1 MSARVDGPDKVTGRA
16 RYAFEHQVDGA
27 AYVWAVPSVIAKGT
41 IRLVDASGALAL
53 PGVLAVLTPDNAPR
67 LPGTGDPEL
76 ALFQSRAVAYR
87 GQFVAAAVAVTLE
100 AAREAASRVVISYE
114 QAAHDVTLT
123 ASHPGLYK
131 PDFVN
136 PRYQTDTSAGDFDGA
151 FAAAAVRVDATY
163 RTPAEHNHPMEP
175 HATVAAWHGD
185 TLTVYDSTQGPSRTA
200 GQIAAV
206 FGLEPG
212 QVRVIAEHV
221 GGGFGAKGMPR
232 PNVILAA
239 MAARVT
245 GRPVKCAVTRP
256 QMFAV
261 TGHRA
266 PAIQRVRLGASPDGR
281 LAALCH
287 DVFDQ
292 TSTLKEFTE
301 QSAVATRHMY
311 AAPHRRTTHRVVRLD
326 VPTPSWM
333 RAPGECP
340 GMFALESAMDELAE
354 ACRIDPVELRIRNEP
369 GTHPETGQPFSSRHL
384 TACLREGA
392 ARFGWA
398 GRDPAPGA
406 RRDGRWLTGTGVAAS
421 TYPARAM
428 ASQARV
434 TVSQTG
440 RYQVSI
446 AAADIGTGARTALLA
461 VAADALGVPAAAIDL
476 RIGDSALPPA
486 MIAGGSMGTA
496 SWTWAVIKACRALRD
511 QVRARDGAVPPGGL
525 TAHADTAAD
534 IGAQPGH
541 ARYSFGAQF
550 AEVRV
555 DVDTGEVRVP
565 RLLGVFAAGRIISP
579 AQARSQLIGGMTMGL
594 SMALHE
600 ESAMDPEFGDYPN
613 HDLAGYH
620 IAAHADV
627 QDIEAV
633 WIDEEEPGLGPAGAK
648 GIGEV
653 GIVGTAAA
661 IASAVYHATGIRVR
675 DLPIRLDKLLSRSE
689 PSPAR
694 TGTSSRLTR
703 RAALGRPADPGGE
716 QVTEADHAVDPPPL
730 HDRQVAEAV
739 QEHDLGRVLHRR
751 VRAR

>member
-1 MSARVDGPDKVTGRA
+1 MTARVDGPDKVTGRA
-16 RYAFEHQVDGA
+16 RYAFEHPVDGA
-27 AYVWAVPSVIAKGT
+27 AYVWAVPSVIAKGS
-41 IRLVDASGALAL
+41 IRSIDASAALAL
-53 PGVLAVLTPDNAPR
+53 PGVLAVITPDNAPR
-67 LPGTGDPEL
+67 LSDTGDPEL

-87 GQFVAAAVAVTLE
+87 GQFVAAAVADTIEV
-100 AAREAASRVVISYE
+100 AREAADRVRIEYE
-114 QAAHDVTLT
+114 PMAHDVMLT
-123 ASHPGLYK
+123 SSHPGLYK
-131 PDFVN
+131 PDHVN
-136 PRYQTDTSAGDFDGA
+136 PRYETDTAVGDFDGA

-163 RTPAEHNHPMEP
+163 RTPAEHNNPMEP
-175 HATVAAWHGD
+175 HATIAAWQGD
-185 TLTVYDSTQGPSRTA
+185 MLTLYDSTQGPSRAA

-212 QVRVIAEHV
+212 GVRVIAEHV

-245 GRPVKCAVTRP
+245 GRPVKCAVTRQ
-256 QMFAV
+256 QMFSV

-266 PAIQRVRLGASPDGR
+266 PSIQRVRLGADPGGR
-281 LAALCH
+281 LVAVGH

-292 TSTLKEFTE
+292 TSTLKEFAE

-311 AAPHRRTTHRVVRLD
+311 AAPSRRTTHRVVRLD

-340 GMFALESAMDELAE
+340 GMFALESAMDELAV
-354 ACRIDPVELRIRNEP
+354 ACGIDPVELRLRNEP
-369 GTHPETGQPFSSRHL
+369 AVHPETGRSFSSRNL
-384 TACLREGA
+384 AACLRQGA

-398 GRDPAPGA
+398 GRDPAPRT
-406 RRDGRWLTGTGVAAS
+406 RRDGPGSRWLTGTGVAAS
-421 TYPARAM
+421 TYPARAV

-434 TVSQTG
+434 SLSRSG

-446 AAADIGTGARTALLA
+446 AAVDIGTGARTALLA
-461 VAADALGVPAAAIDL
+461 VAAEALGVPASAVDL
-476 RIGDSALPPA
+476 LIGDSALPPA

-496 SWTWAVIKACRALRD
+496 SWSWAVVKACRSLRE

-525 TAHADTAAD
+525 TAQAATGAD
-534 IGAQPGH
+534 IEALPDH

-555 DVDTGEVRVP
+555 DAGTGEVRVR
-565 RLLGVFAAGRIISP
+565 RLLGVFAAGRIVSP
-579 AQARSQLIGGMTMGL
+579 VQARSQFIGGMTMGL

-627 QDIEAV
+627 PDIEVA
-633 WIDEEEPGLGPAGAK
+633 WIDEAEPELGPLGAK

-675 DLPIRLDKLLSRSE
+675 DLPIRLDKLLSR
-689 PSPAR
+689 
-694 TGTSSRLTR
+694 GTWAGS
-703 RAALGRPADPGGE
+703 
-716 QVTEADHAVDPPPL
+716 
-730 HDRQVAEAV
+730 
-739 QEHDLGRVLHRR
+739 
-751 VRAR
+751 

>member
-1 MSARVDGPDKVTGRA
+1 MTGRVDGPDKVTGRA
-16 RYAFEHQVDGA
+16 RYAFEHPVKGA

-41 IRLVDASGALAL
+41 IRSVDASAAEAL
-53 PGVLAVLTPDNAPR
+53 PGVLAVITPDNAPR
-67 LPGTGDPEL
+67 LAEAGDPEL
-76 ALFQSRAVAYR
+76 ALFQSRTVAYR
-87 GQFVAAAVAVTLE
+87 GQFVAAVVADTLE
-100 AAREAASRVVISYE
+100 TAREAAGQVRIEYQ

-123 ASHPGLYK
+123 QSHPGLYK
-131 PDFVN
+131 PDYVN
-136 PRYQTDTSAGDFDGA
+136 PRYETDTAVGDFDGA
-151 FAAAAVRVDATY
+151 FATAAVRVDATY

-175 HATVAAWHGD
+175 HATIAAWDGG
-185 TLTVYDSTQGPSRTA
+185 TLTLYDATQGPSRA
-200 GQIAAV
+200 ASQIADV
-206 FGLEPG
+206 FGLEPSG
-212 QVRVIAEHV
+212 VRVIAEHV

-232 PNVILAA
+232 ANVVLAA
-239 MAARVT
+239 MAARVI
-245 GRPVKCAVTRP
+245 GRPVKCAVTRA

-266 PAIQRVRLGASPDGR
+266 PSIQRVRLGASPDGR
-281 LAALCH
+281 LVALCH

-340 GMFALESAMDELAE
+340 GMFALESALDELAE
-354 ACRIDPVELRIRNEP
+354 ACGIDPVDLRILNEP
-369 GTHPETGQPFSSRHL
+369 AVHPETGRPFSSRNL
-384 TACLREGA
+384 VACLRAGA

-398 GRDPAPGA
+398 GRDPAPGG
-406 RRDGRWLTGTGVAAS
+406 RCGGPGSRWLTGTGVAAS

-434 TVSQTG
+434 RISRSG
-440 RYQVSI
+440 RYEISI
-446 AAADIGTGARTALLA
+446 AAVDIGTGARTALLA
-461 VAADALGVPAAAIDL
+461 VAAEALGVPQAAIDL
-476 RIGDSALPPA
+476 RIGDSTLPPA

-496 SWTWAVIKACRALRD
+496 SWSWAVVKACRSLRE
-511 QVRARDGAVPPGGL
+511 QIRARDGAVPPDGL
-525 TAHADTAAD
+525 TAQAAIAAD
-534 IGAQPGH
+534 IDALPDH

-550 AEVRV
+550 AEVAV
-555 DVDTGEVRVP
+555 DADSGEVRVP
-565 RLLGVFAAGRIISP
+565 RLLGVFAAGRIVSP
-579 AQARSQLIGGMTMGL
+579 DQARSQLIGGMTMGL

-627 QDIEAV
+627 QDIEAA
-633 WIDEEEPGLGPAGAK
+633 WIEEDEPELGPLGAK

-661 IASAVYHATGIRVR
+661 IANAVYHATGIRVR
-675 DLPIRLDKLLSRSE
+675 DLPIRLDKLL
-689 PSPAR
+689 
-694 TGTSSRLTR
+694 G
-703 RAALGRPADPGGE
+703 
-716 QVTEADHAVDPPPL
+716 
-730 HDRQVAEAV
+730 
-739 QEHDLGRVLHRR
+739 
-751 VRAR
+751 

>member
-1 MSARVDGPDKVTGRA
+1 VTGRVDGPDKVTGRA
-16 RYAFEHQVDGA
+16 RYAFEHPVDGA
-27 AYVWAVPSVIAKGT
+27 AYVWGVPSVIAKGL
-41 IRLVDASGALAL
+41 IRSVDASAALAL
-53 PGVLAVLTPDNAPR
+53 PGVLAVITPDNAPR
-67 LPGTGDPEL
+67 LAGTGDPEL

-87 GQFVAAAVAVTLE
+87 GQFVAAAVADTLE
-100 AAREAASRVVISYE
+100 TAREAAGQVRITYQ

-123 ASHPGLYK
+123 QSHPGLYK
-131 PDFVN
+131 PDYVN
-136 PRYQTDTSAGDFDGA
+136 PRYETDTAVGDFDSA

-163 RTPAEHNHPMEP
+163 RTPAEHNNPMEP
-175 HATVAAWHGD
+175 HATIAVWQGD
-185 TLTVYDSTQGPSRTA
+185 TLTLYDATQGPTRAAS
-200 GQIAAV
+200 QIAAV

-212 QVRVIAEHV
+212 RVRVIAEHV
-221 GGGFGAKGMPR
+221 GGGFGAKGMLR
-232 PNVILAA
+232 ANVVLAA
-239 MAARVT
+239 MAARVI

-256 QMFAV
+256 QMFTV

-266 PAIQRVRLGASPDGR
+266 PSIQWVRLGAGPDGR
-281 LAALCH
+281 LVALCH

-340 GMFALESAMDELAE
+340 GMFALESALDELAE
-354 ACRIDPVELRIRNEP
+354 ACGIDPVELRIRNEP
-369 GTHPETGQPFSSRHL
+369 AVHPETGRPFSSRNL
-384 TACLREGA
+384 VACLREGA
-392 ARFGWA
+392 ARFGWV
-398 GRDPAPGA
+398 GRDPAPRT

-428 ASQARV
+428 ASQAQV
-434 TVSQTG
+434 TVSRAG

-446 AAADIGTGARTALLA
+446 AAVDIGTGARTALLA
-461 VAADALGVPAAAIDL
+461 VAAEALGVPEAAIDL
-476 RIGDSALPPA
+476 LIGDSALPSA

-496 SWTWAVIKACRALRD
+496 SWSWAVVKACRALRE

-525 TAHADTAAD
+525 TAQAAIAAD
-534 IGAQPGH
+534 IEALPDH

-550 AEVRV
+550 AEVGV
-555 DVDTGEVRVP
+555 DADTGEVRVP
-565 RLLGVFAAGRIISP
+565 RLLGVFAAGRIVSP
-579 AQARSQLIGGMTMGL
+579 DQARSQFIGGMTMGL

-613 HDLAGYH
+613 HDLASYH

-627 QDIEAV
+627 QDIEAA
-633 WIDEEEPGLGPAGAK
+633 WIDEDEPELGPIGAK

-661 IASAVYHATGIRVR
+661 IVNAVYHATGIRVR
-675 DLPIRLDKLLSRSE
+675 DLPIRLDKLLR
-689 PSPAR
+689 
-694 TGTSSRLTR
+694 
-703 RAALGRPADPGGE
+703 
-716 QVTEADHAVDPPPL
+716 
-730 HDRQVAEAV
+730 
-739 QEHDLGRVLHRR
+739 
-751 VRAR
+751 

>member
-1 MSARVDGPDKVTGRA
+1 MTARVDGPDKVTGRA
-16 RYAFEHQVDGA
+16 RYAFEHPVDGA
-27 AYVWAVPSVIAKGT
+27 AYVWAVPSVIAKGS
-41 IRLVDASGALAL
+41 IRSIDASAALAL
-53 PGVLAVLTPDNAPR
+53 PGVLAVITPDNAPR
-67 LPGTGDPEL
+67 LSDTGDPEL

-87 GQFVAAAVAVTLE
+87 GQFVAAAVADTIEV
-100 AAREAASRVVISYE
+100 AREAADRVRIEYE
-114 QAAHDVTLT
+114 QVAHDVMLT
-123 ASHPGLYK
+123 SSHPGLYK
-131 PDFVN
+131 PDHVN
-136 PRYQTDTSAGDFDGA
+136 PRYETDTAVGDFDGA

-163 RTPAEHNHPMEP
+163 RTPAEHNNPMEP
-175 HATVAAWHGD
+175 HATIAAWQGD
-185 TLTVYDSTQGPSRTA
+185 MLTLYDSTQGPSRA
-200 GQIAAV
+200 ASQIATV

-212 QVRVIAEHV
+212 GVRVIAEHV

-245 GRPVKCAVTRP
+245 GRPVKCAVTRQ
-256 QMFAV
+256 QMFSV

-266 PAIQRVRLGASPDGR
+266 PSIQRVRLGADPGGR
-281 LAALCH
+281 LVAVGH

-311 AAPHRRTTHRVVRLD
+311 AAPSRRTTHRVVRLD

-340 GMFALESAMDELAE
+340 GMFALESAMDELAV
-354 ACRIDPVELRIRNEP
+354 ACGIDPVELRLRNEP
-369 GTHPETGQPFSSRHL
+369 AVHPETGRSFSSRNL
-384 TACLREGA
+384 AACLRQGA

-398 GRDPAPGA
+398 GRDPAPRT
-406 RRDGRWLTGTGVAAS
+406 RRDGPGSRWLTGTGVAAS

-434 TVSQTG
+434 SLSRSG

-446 AAADIGTGARTALLA
+446 AAVDIGTGARTALLA
-461 VAADALGVPAAAIDL
+461 VAAEALGVPASAVDL
-476 RIGDSALPPA
+476 LIGDSALPPA

-496 SWTWAVIKACRALRD
+496 SWSWAVVKACRSLRE

-525 TAHADTAAD
+525 TAQAATGAD
-534 IGAQPGH
+534 IEALPDH

-555 DVDTGEVRVP
+555 DAGTGEVRVP
-565 RLLGVFAAGRIISP
+565 RLLGVFAAGRIVSP
-579 AQARSQLIGGMTMGL
+579 VQARSQFIGGMTMGL

-627 QDIEAV
+627 PDIEVA
-633 WIDEEEPGLGPAGAK
+633 WIDEAEPELGPLGAK

-675 DLPIRLDKLLSRSE
+675 DLPIRLDKLLS
-689 PSPAR
+689 
-694 TGTSSRLTR
+694 
-703 RAALGRPADPGGE
+703 
-716 QVTEADHAVDPPPL
+716 
-730 HDRQVAEAV
+730 
-739 QEHDLGRVLHRR
+739 
-751 VRAR
+751 

>member
-1 MSARVDGPDKVTGRA
+1 MTARVDGPDKVTGRA
-16 RYAFEHQVDGA
+16 RYAFEHPVDGA
-27 AYVWAVPSVIAKGT
+27 AYVWAVPSVIAKGS
-41 IRLVDASGALAL
+41 IRSIDASAALAL
-53 PGVLAVLTPDNAPR
+53 PGVLAVITPDNAPR
-67 LPGTGDPEL
+67 LSDTGDPEL

-87 GQFVAAAVAVTLE
+87 GQFVAAAVADTIEV
-100 AAREAASRVVISYE
+100 AREAADRVRIEYE
-114 QAAHDVTLT
+114 PMAHDVMLT
-123 ASHPGLYK
+123 SSHPGLYK
-131 PDFVN
+131 PDHVN
-136 PRYQTDTSAGDFDGA
+136 PRYETDTAVGDFDGA

-163 RTPAEHNHPMEP
+163 RTPAEHNNPMEP
-175 HATVAAWHGD
+175 HATIAAWQGD
-185 TLTVYDSTQGPSRTA
+185 MLTLYDSTQGPSRAA

-212 QVRVIAEHV
+212 GVRVIAEHV

-245 GRPVKCAVTRP
+245 GRPVKCAVTRQ
-256 QMFAV
+256 QMFSV

-266 PAIQRVRLGASPDGR
+266 PSIQRVRLGADPGGR
-281 LAALCH
+281 LVAVGH

-292 TSTLKEFTE
+292 TSTLKEFAE

-311 AAPHRRTTHRVVRLD
+311 AAPSRRTTHRVVWLD

-340 GMFALESAMDELAE
+340 GMFALESAMDELAV
-354 ACRIDPVELRIRNEP
+354 ACGIDPVELRLRNEP
-369 GTHPETGQPFSSRHL
+369 AVHPETGRSFSSRNL
-384 TACLREGA
+384 AACLRQGA

-398 GRDPAPGA
+398 GRDPAPRT
-406 RRDGRWLTGTGVAAS
+406 RRDGPGSRWLTGTGVAAS
-421 TYPARAM
+421 TYPARAV

-434 TVSQTG
+434 SLSRSG

-446 AAADIGTGARTALLA
+446 AAVDIGTGARTALLA
-461 VAADALGVPAAAIDL
+461 VAAEALGVPASAVDL
-476 RIGDSALPPA
+476 LIGDSALPPA

-496 SWTWAVIKACRALRD
+496 SWSWAVVKACRSLRE

-525 TAHADTAAD
+525 TAQAATGAD
-534 IGAQPGH
+534 IEALPDH

-555 DVDTGEVRVP
+555 DAGTGEIRVR
-565 RLLGVFAAGRIISP
+565 RLLGVFAAGRIVSP
-579 AQARSQLIGGMTMGL
+579 VQARSQFIGGMTMGL

-627 QDIEAV
+627 PDIEVA
-633 WIDEEEPGLGPAGAK
+633 WIDEAEPELGPLGAK

-675 DLPIRLDKLLSRSE
+675 DLPIRLDKLLS
-689 PSPAR
+689 
-694 TGTSSRLTR
+694 
-703 RAALGRPADPGGE
+703 
-716 QVTEADHAVDPPPL
+716 
-730 HDRQVAEAV
+730 
-739 QEHDLGRVLHRR
+739 
-751 VRAR
+751 

>member
-1 MSARVDGPDKVTGRA
+1 MTGRVDGPDKVTGRA
-16 RYAFEHQVDGA
+16 RYAFEQPVDGA
-27 AYVWAVPSVIAKGT
+27 AYVWAVPSAIAKGL
-41 IRLVDASGALAL
+41 ISSVDASAALAL
-53 PGVLAVLTPDNAPR
+53 PGVLAVITPDNAPR

-76 ALFQSRAVAYR
+76 ALFQSRAIAYR
-87 GQFVAAAVAVTLE
+87 GQFVAAVVADTLE
-100 AAREAASRVVISYE
+100 MAREAAGQVRITCE

-123 ASHPGLYK
+123 SSHPGLYK
-131 PDFVN
+131 PDYVN
-136 PRYQTDTSAGDFDGA
+136 PRYETDTAAGDFDGA

-175 HATVAAWHGD
+175 HATIAAWQGD
-185 TLTVYDSTQGPSRTA
+185 TLTLYDATQGPSRVA

-212 QVRVIAEHV
+212 GVRVIAEHV

-232 PNVILAA
+232 ANVVLAA
-239 MAARVT
+239 MAARMV
-245 GRPVKCAVTRP
+245 GRPVKCAVTRQ

-266 PAIQRVRLGASPDGR
+266 PSIQRVRLGAGPDGR
-281 LAALCH
+281 LVAVCH

-311 AAPHRRTTHRVVRLD
+311 AAPSRRTTHRVVRLD

-340 GMFALESAMDELAE
+340 GMFALESAMDELAG
-354 ACRIDPVELRIRNEP
+354 ACGIDPVEVRIRNEP
-369 GTHPETGQPFSSRHL
+369 AVHPETGRPFSSRNL
-384 TACLREGA
+384 VTCLREGA

-398 GRDPAPGA
+398 GRDPAPRT

-428 ASQARV
+428 ASQAQV
-434 TVSQTG
+434 TVSQAG

-446 AAADIGTGARTALLA
+446 AAVDIGTGARTALLA
-461 VAADALGVPAAAIDL
+461 VAAEALGVPEAAIDL

-496 SWTWAVIKACRALRD
+496 SWSWAVVKACRSLRE
-511 QVRARDGAVPPGGL
+511 QVRARDGAVPPAGL
-525 TAHADTAAD
+525 TAQAAIAAD
-534 IGAQPGH
+534 IDALPDH

-550 AEVRV
+550 AEVGV
-555 DVDTGEVRVP
+555 DADTGEVRVP
-565 RLLGVFAAGRIISP
+565 RLLGVFAAGRIVSP
-579 AQARSQLIGGMTMGL
+579 DQARSQFIGGMTMGL

-627 QDIEAV
+627 QDIEAA
-633 WIDEEEPGLGPAGAK
+633 WIDEDEPELGPIGAK

-661 IASAVYHATGIRVR
+661 IANAVYHATGIRVR
-675 DLPIRLDKLLSRSE
+675 DLPIRLDKLL
-689 PSPAR
+689 
-694 TGTSSRLTR
+694 
-703 RAALGRPADPGGE
+703 
-716 QVTEADHAVDPPPL
+716 
-730 HDRQVAEAV
+730 RQV
-739 QEHDLGRVLHRR
+739 RP
-751 VRAR
+751 

>member
-1 MSARVDGPDKVTGRA
+1 VTARVDGPDKVTGRA
-16 RYAFEHQVDGA
+16 RYAFEHPVDGA
-27 AYVWAVPSVIAKGT
+27 AYVWAVPSVIAKGS
-41 IRLVDASGALAL
+41 IRSIDASAALAL
-53 PGVLAVLTPDNAPR
+53 PGVLAVITPDNAPR
-67 LPGTGDPEL
+67 LSDTGDPEL

-87 GQFVAAAVAVTLE
+87 GQFVAAAVADTIEV
-100 AAREAASRVVISYE
+100 AREAADRVRIEYE
-114 QAAHDVTLT
+114 PMAHDVMLT
-123 ASHPGLYK
+123 SSHPGLYK
-131 PDFVN
+131 PDHVN
-136 PRYQTDTSAGDFDGA
+136 PRYETDTAVGDFDGA

-163 RTPAEHNHPMEP
+163 RTPAEHNNPMEP
-175 HATVAAWHGD
+175 HATIAAWQGD
-185 TLTVYDSTQGPSRTA
+185 MLTLYDSTQGPSRAA

-212 QVRVIAEHV
+212 GVRVIAEHV

-245 GRPVKCAVTRP
+245 GRPVKCAVTRQ
-256 QMFAV
+256 QMFSV

-266 PAIQRVRLGASPDGR
+266 PSIQRVRLGADPGGR
-281 LAALCH
+281 LVAVGH

-292 TSTLKEFTE
+292 TSTLKEFAE

-311 AAPHRRTTHRVVRLD
+311 AAPSRRTTHRVVRLD

-340 GMFALESAMDELAE
+340 GMFALESAMDELAV
-354 ACRIDPVELRIRNEP
+354 ACGIDPVELRLRNEP
-369 GTHPETGQPFSSRHL
+369 AVHPETGRSFSSRNL
-384 TACLREGA
+384 AACLRQGA

-398 GRDPAPGA
+398 GRDPAPRT
-406 RRDGRWLTGTGVAAS
+406 RRDGPGSRWLTGTGVAAS
-421 TYPARAM
+421 TYPARAV

-434 TVSQTG
+434 SLSRSG

-446 AAADIGTGARTALLA
+446 AAVDIGTGARTALLA
-461 VAADALGVPAAAIDL
+461 VAAEALGVPASAVDL
-476 RIGDSALPPA
+476 LIGDSALPPA

-496 SWTWAVIKACRALRD
+496 SWSWAVVKACRSLRE

-525 TAHADTAAD
+525 TAQAATGAD
-534 IGAQPGH
+534 IEALPDH

-555 DVDTGEVRVP
+555 DAGTGEVRVR
-565 RLLGVFAAGRIISP
+565 RLLGVFAAGRIVSP
-579 AQARSQLIGGMTMGL
+579 VQARSQFIGGMTMGL

-627 QDIEAV
+627 PDIEVA
-633 WIDEEEPGLGPAGAK
+633 WIDEAEPELGPLGAK

-675 DLPIRLDKLLSRSE
+675 DLPIRLDKLLSR
-689 PSPAR
+689 
-694 TGTSSRLTR
+694 GTWAGS
-703 RAALGRPADPGGE
+703 
-716 QVTEADHAVDPPPL
+716 
-730 HDRQVAEAV
+730 
-739 QEHDLGRVLHRR
+739 
-751 VRAR
+751 

>member
-1 MSARVDGPDKVTGRA
+1 VTPRVDGPDKVTGRA
-16 RYAFEHQVDGA
+16 RYAFEHPVDGA
-27 AYVWAVPSVIAKGT
+27 AYVWAVPSVIAKGS
-41 IRLVDASGALAL
+41 IRSIDASAALAL
-53 PGVLAVLTPDNAPR
+53 PGVLAVITPDNAPR
-67 LPGTGDPEL
+67 LSDTGDPEL

-87 GQFVAAAVAVTLE
+87 GQFVAAAVADTIEV
-100 AAREAASRVVISYE
+100 AREAADRVRIEYE
-114 QAAHDVTLT
+114 QVAHDVMLT
-123 ASHPGLYK
+123 SSHPGLYK
-131 PDFVN
+131 PDHVN
-136 PRYQTDTSAGDFDGA
+136 PRYETDTAVGDFDGA

-163 RTPAEHNHPMEP
+163 RTPAEHNNPMEP
-175 HATVAAWHGD
+175 HATIAAWQGD
-185 TLTVYDSTQGPSRTA
+185 MLTLYDSTQGPSRAA

-212 QVRVIAEHV
+212 GVRVIAEHV

-245 GRPVKCAVTRP
+245 GRPVKCAVTRQ
-256 QMFAV
+256 QMFSV

-266 PAIQRVRLGASPDGR
+266 PSIQRVRLGADPGGR
-281 LAALCH
+281 LVAVGH

-311 AAPHRRTTHRVVRLD
+311 AAPSRRTTHRVVRLD

-340 GMFALESAMDELAE
+340 GMFALESAMDELAV
-354 ACRIDPVELRIRNEP
+354 ACGIDPVELRLRNEP
-369 GTHPETGQPFSSRHL
+369 AVHPETGRSFSSRNL
-384 TACLREGA
+384 AACLRQGA

-398 GRDPAPGA
+398 GRDPAPRT
-406 RRDGRWLTGTGVAAS
+406 RRDGPGPRWLTGTGVAAS

-434 TVSQTG
+434 SLSRSG

-446 AAADIGTGARTALLA
+446 AAVDIGTGARTALLA
-461 VAADALGVPAAAIDL
+461 VAAEALGVPASAVDL
-476 RIGDSALPPA
+476 LIGDSALPPA

-496 SWTWAVIKACRALRD
+496 SWSWAVVKACRSLRE

-525 TAHADTAAD
+525 TAQAATGAD
-534 IGAQPGH
+534 IEALPDH

-555 DVDTGEVRVP
+555 DAGTGEVRVP
-565 RLLGVFAAGRIISP
+565 RLLGVFAAGRIVSP
-579 AQARSQLIGGMTMGL
+579 VQARSQFIGGMTMGL

-627 QDIEAV
+627 PDIEVA
-633 WIDEEEPGLGPAGAK
+633 WIDEAEPELGPLGAK

-675 DLPIRLDKLLSRSE
+675 DLPIRLDKLLS
-689 PSPAR
+689 
-694 TGTSSRLTR
+694 
-703 RAALGRPADPGGE
+703 
-716 QVTEADHAVDPPPL
+716 
-730 HDRQVAEAV
+730 
-739 QEHDLGRVLHRR
+739 
-751 VRAR
+751 